1 MEGSEKCWGE
11 KVGGMLRLDAAS
23 PARWVRGLEVGWGDL
38 PKLQRLVC
46 GRKINRGLLLSP
58 SLN

>member
-46 GRKINRGLLLSP
+46 TSCWSP
-58 SLN
+58 